1 MNTSPST
8 FDPQSAISK
17 HSARAKQ
24 ARGVAALAGC
34 FIVMI
39 LIILGV
45 ANIVQA
51 QSASDSRMV
60 ADANPTVASTSVTGD
75 EAAST
80 AVRLP
85 ISSTAWRDNI
95 GKQSAAALQM
105 SSPSAKAQTLQNLIM
120 LADRY
125 GSALDL
131 SGAVPMVLHVYAW
144 DRDERL
150 RTMAVAA
157 LHAIGDGEGME
168 RMLERFAELHFR
180 RGLSPRLQHITHATL
195 AEYVQSQER

>member
-1 MNTSPST
+1 
-8 FDPQSAISK
+8 
-17 HSARAKQ
+17 
-24 ARGVAALAGC
+24 
-34 FIVMI
+34 
-39 LIILGV
+39 
-45 ANIVQA
+45 
-51 QSASDSRMV
+51 
-60 ADANPTVASTSVTGD
+60 
-75 EAAST
+75 
-80 AVRLP
+80 
-85 ISSTAWRDNI
+85 
-95 GKQSAAALQM
+95 M

>member
-1 MNTSPST
+1 MNTPPPT

-51 QSASDSRMV
+51 QPASSHLTL
-60 ADANPTVASTSVTGD
+60 ADANPTAASISVTG
-75 EAAST
+75 EEVAST

-85 ISSTAWRDNI
+85 TSSTAWRDNI

-105 SSPSAKAQTLQNLIM
+105 PSTSAKAQTLQNLIM

-131 SGAVPMVLHVYAW
+131 SSAVPMVLRVYEW

-157 LHAIGDGEGME
+157 LHAIGDAEGMGH
-168 RMLERFAELHFR
+168 MLERFAEPHFR
-180 RGLSPRLQHITHATL
+180 RDLSPRLQYITHAMLT
-195 AEYVQSQER
+195 EYIQSQER

>member
-1 MNTSPST
+1 MNTSPPT

-51 QSASDSRMV
+51 QSASDRLML
-60 ADANPTVASTSVTGD
+60 ADANAAAVSASVTG
-75 EAAST
+75 ENAASI

-85 ISSTAWRDNI
+85 VSSTAWRDNI
-95 GKQSAAALQM
+95 GNQSAATLQM
-105 SSPSAKAQTLQNLIM
+105 PNTSAKAQTLQNLIM

-125 GSALDL
+125 DSALDF
-131 SGAVPMVLHVYAW
+131 SSAVPMVLRVYEW

-157 LHAIGDGEGME
+157 LHAIGDGDGME
-168 RMLERFAELHFR
+168 RMLERFAEPRFR
-180 RGLSPRLQHITHATL
+180 RSLSPRLQYITHATL
-195 AEYVQSQER
+195 AAYFQSARR